1 MKYIMNRTVITADNK
16 TLEKGANVAGVVS
29 QEILE
34 RWAKDGIVSVVES
47 PSEFSEKINKRGKK
61 ADPEVEALD
70 PDAQPRSK

>member
-1 MKYIMNRTVITADNK
+1 MKFIMNRTIITADNK
-16 TLEKGANVAGVVS
+16 TLEKGADVAVVVAP
-29 QEILE
+29 EVLE

-47 PSEFSEKINKRGKK
+47 PGEFSEKVNKRGKK